1 MIPANNLTNENYN
14 SCPINIRDHLTS
26 NSVGNRTNLLIS
38 SMNITTLPESISE
51 FQEIDTIYITD
62 TPVTSLPESIGN
74 LRNLERIFLFNTSL
88 SALPESIGGT
98 PLEYLTISNA
108 PISSLPDSI
117 GNINNL
123 SLSLTNTHITA
134 LPSTVRNLSHLLSN
148 PPVALPPQLREH
160 MESRRQ
166 IERASAR
173 QTTARASRQPQR
185 NREATHNRTRR
196 TNTAVTPN
204 GHRPVSRLGFYRESE
219 PSSFQSN
226 IDQLYSSI
234 NKPIPTFK
242 NVPNIPR
249 INEWLDRILSRENSN
264 RLASLIIEILE
275 YAEMKSAFRERL
287 MFNLEDALGGC
298 DDRITLYIN
307 RIYLEKK
314 LFSIDKTRSLDLVN
328 FLLHVDFP
336 IHLIDTIAAE
346 KSLSLGG
353 GTHYREEIETY
364 LAYLI
369 GLNKKLSLDLPIP
382 TMLFAEFSKVQ
393 PEDINAAE
401 ELIRDTIS
409 NANEY
414 ILFLIEH
421 PVWIEFLQTTY
432 PKEMNEIH
440 EKAVDIINMEN
451 ANSNDLMNHT
461 EDAKKFR
468 KSHLAL
474 LTQNHLRDINYSN

>member
-1 MIPANNLTNENYN
+1 MIPTNNLTNENYN

-26 NSVGNRTNLLIS
+26 NGVDNRANLSIS

-62 TPVTSLPESIGN
+62 TPITSLPESIGN
-74 LRNLERIFLFNTSL
+74 LRNLERIVLINTSI
-88 SALPESIGGT
+88 SALPESIGRT

-108 PISSLPDSI
+108 PISSLPGSI

-123 SLSLTNTHITA
+123 SLSLTNTGITA
-134 LPSTVRNLSHLLSN
+134 LPNTVRNLSNIFSN
-148 PPVALPPQLREH
+148 RPITLPPELREH

-173 QTTARASRQPQR
+173 QTAARASRQPQR
-185 NREATHNRTRR
+185 NRGRIRR
-196 TNTAVTPN
+196 VNTAAIPN
-204 GHRPVSRLGFYRESE
+204 RYGAVSRLGFYRESE

-226 IDQLYSSI
+226 IDQLYSCA
-234 NKPIPTFK
+234 NKPIPTFS

-249 INEWLDRILSRENSN
+249 INEWLDRILYIQNSN
-264 RLASLIIEILE
+264 TLASLIIEILE
-275 YAEMKSAFRERL
+275 YAEITAAFRERV
-287 MFNLEDALGGC
+287 MFNIEDALGGC
-298 DDRITLYIN
+298 DDRMTLYIN

-336 IHLIDTIAAE
+336 IQLIDTIAAE
-346 KSLSLGG
+346 KSISLGG

-364 LAYLI
+364 LAYLV

-382 TMLFAEFSKVQ
+382 TMLFAECSKVQ
-393 PEDINAAE
+393 PEDIKAAE
-401 ELIRDTIS
+401 ELIRDRIS

-414 ILFLIEH
+414 IPFLIEH

-432 PKEMNEIH
+432 PKEMNEID
-440 EKAVDIINMEN
+440 EKAVDIIDMEN

-474 LTQNHLRDINYSN
+474 LTQNHLRDINYSH